1 MKEIESYLVFIDNY
15 KLFASSLLVLG
26 RFCCLCTLLIILFII
41 LRLVAVAAVQTNQ
54 AIEQE
59 GERLRGTAEA
69 VSV

>member
-15 KLFASSLLVLG
+15 KLFASSPLVLG

-41 LRLVAVAAVQTNQ
+41 LVAVAVVQTNPT
-54 AIEQE
+54 IERE